1 MNVRAILVALVAPTL
16 FTTAE
21 ARAQETTQCTLK
33 RDQNRGPIPENIYY
47 KSSGDSGHSIA
58 GSRIEQAVDG
68 WNGCKAST
76 PMMHHA
82 TDGNPAPEGARVWTI
97 ARGTYDHFNVAQDD
111 RMKCGDTEYGQP
123 RTIRVYQD
131 APTGICGKNGE
142 YLHKI
147 LLHEM
152 GHTIGLHHIARVDPS
167 HADYAN
173 AQACRA
179 TNAMM
184 TDV

>member
-1 MNVRAILVALVAPTL
+1 MIVRAILLALIAPTL
-16 FTTAE
+16 YPTAE

-47 KSSGDSGHSIA
+47 KSSDDSDHSIA

-97 ARGTYDHFNVAQDD
+97 VRGTYDYFKVETTE
-111 RMKCGDTEYGQP
+111 RTRCSDTEYGQP

-131 APTGICGKNGE
+131 APTN
-142 YLHKI
+142 
-147 LLHEM
+147 
-152 GHTIGLHHIARVDPS
+152 IAARTAS
-167 HADYAN
+167 T
-173 AQACRA
+173 CTRA
-179 TNAMM
+179 
-184 TDV
+184 